1 MLDRFRRS
9 FLTVPVFVR
18 RAYAALEALD
28 GDQYRMRSVAGAK
41 ELIEE
46 IIPLAALLKHLE
58 IPDRQVRCRGIGGDQ
73 DHDAQVRIA
82 GPEVEHGLIEPRYF
96 IEVTSAVSPDEHLK
110 REALTRYGHVFG
122 GGDICRIG
130 SKRRG
135 DDQIVSRAVAVDG
148 QEAVE
153 NTIAWVK
160 TRLRAKAAKEYPSP
174 CMLVVNVE
182 PERCLSLNEWSVLA
196 TEVQG
201 SVDRHRFELTF
212 VVNWLTN
219 TVFRI

>member
-9 FLTVPVFVR
+9 FLTVPVFIR
-18 RAYAALEALD
+18 RAYSALEALD

-46 IIPLAALLKHLE
+46 IIPLVALLIHLE
-58 IPDRQVRCRGIGGDQ
+58 IPDRHIRCRFVGGEQ
-73 DHDAQVRIA
+73 NHDAQIRIS
-82 GPEVEHGLIEPRYF
+82 GPEVEHGLIEHHYF
-96 IEVTSAVSPDEHLK
+96 VEVTSAGSPVDYLQ

-122 GGDICRIG
+122 GGEIHRIG

-148 QEAVE
+148 HAAVE
-153 NTIAWVK
+153 NAITWIK
-160 TRLRAKAAKEYPSP
+160 TRLMAKAAKDYPSP
-174 CMLVVNVE
+174 CILAVNVE
-182 PERCLSLNEWSVLA
+182 PERHLSLTEWSVLA
-196 TEVQG
+196 REVQG
-201 SVDRHRFELTF
+201 SVDRNRFKLTF

-219 TVFRI
+219 TVFTI

>member
-9 FLTVPVFVR
+9 FLSVPVFIR
-18 RAYAALEALD
+18 RAYSALEALD

-58 IPDRQVRCRGIGGDQ
+58 IPDRHVRCRFVGGEK
-73 DHDAQVRIA
+73 DHDAQLRIS
-82 GPEVEHGLIEPRYF
+82 GPEVEHGLIEHHYF
-96 IEVTSAVSPDEHLK
+96 VEVTSAGSPVDYLQ

-122 GGDICRIG
+122 GGDIRRIG

-148 QEAVE
+148 HAAVE
-153 NTIAWVK
+153 NAITWIK
-160 TRLRAKAAKEYPSP
+160 TRLMAKAAKDYPSP
-174 CMLVVNVE
+174 CILAVNVE
-182 PERCLSLNEWSVLA
+182 PERHLSLSEWSVLA
-196 TEVQG
+196 SEVQG
-201 SVDRHRFELTF
+201 SVDRHRFKLTF

-219 TVFRI
+219 TVFTI